1 MSITAGRFGNVTKHL
16 EKESFE
22 STKKS
27 NTKVVMEVNDDVL
40 KKRCRIFLESSG
52 IVGRFFLLET
62 QF

>member
-1 MSITAGRFGNVTKHL
+1 MSITAGRFGTVGSTKHL

-40 KKRCRIFLESSG
+40 KKD
-52 IVGRFFLLET
+52 VGFY
-62 QF
+62 